1 MAKRNVCKK
10 CGAQLASK
18 AKFCPACGAKAKKP
32 HVFPGVIAIVI
43 VVAFTAI
50 VVSALRDRPEAPA
63 ASGGGPT
70 ASRPSAAPATAP
82 AAAPSSEPTA
92 APSAAPA
99 LLAENEHVSVTFDS
113 LYEEAFIE
121 GVCYLKL
128 AITNNWDKEIWV
140 YLDKASVNDEMLPT
154 VMQGMPTYIL
164 PGKTSRNPFILSYQ
178 PLSIE
183 SIDQIEVVE
192 FDIVIADRESLEEI
206 SRIPGVSIEP

>member
-10 CGAQLASK
+10 CGAQLAPK
-18 AKFCPACGAKAKKP
+18 AKFCLACGAKAKKP
-32 HVFPGVIAIVI
+32 HVVPGVIAIVI

-63 ASGGGPT
+63 ASAGGPP
-70 ASRPSAAPATAP
+70 ASQHSAAP

-99 LLAENEHVSVTFDS
+99 LLAENEHVSVTFES
-113 LYEEAFIE
+113 LYEEAFVD

-140 YLDKASVNDEMLPT
+140 YLDKASVNDEMLPA

-183 SIDQIEVVE
+183 SIDQIEAVE
-192 FDIVIADRESLEEI
+192 FDIVIADRESLAEI
-206 SRIPGVSIEP
+206 SRIPGVNIEP